1 MLNLIRLRINL
12 RRAVLLKSE
21 SAFFNIVAL
30 MSLNVILF
38 LRQHDLNTMEECI
51 ERAKE
56 ANIATLVI
64 NEDKKD
70 ISPEKLRE
78 FFVCNGVKV
87 PVNKNAIVHTGEKYV
102 TLYSLDDEEID
113 FCIDDK
119 RVFEDVFSGKVYTFP
134 TRLNKNTCYLFKR

>member
-30 MSLNVILF
+30 MSHNVILF

-56 ANIATLVI
+56 TNIATLVI
-64 NEDKKD
+64 NEDKK
-70 ISPEKLRE
+70 IFHRKS
-78 FFVCNGVKV
+78 
-87 PVNKNAIVHTGEKYV
+87 
-102 TLYSLDDEEID
+102 
-113 FCIDDK
+113 
-119 RVFEDVFSGKVYTFP
+119 
-134 TRLNKNTCYLFKR
+134 